1 MSGTAF
7 FVYGTGVRQ
16 VTRDR
21 TLELVRAG
29 LFANDLAGFTVVG
42 CDWGSRLGTQFDA
55 SWRDLVARTL
65 PPEAAQGPTTP
76 PTPGDVETST
86 WAMLL
91 RDPLMELRL
100 VLYTAP
106 PSIKEPPPGQPVL
119 TLAEATTRVAAHPP
133 DVKDS
138 GLSPDDLARAADD
151 IATSDELTTDGFGVV
166 PAVDPGLIRVLAQ
179 AIVARALA
187 SRIFATPGDEPRAAI
202 DADMRDAVVLAIAR
216 SLTPAPDAQ
225 TSGVAAM
232 EGWLI
237 RFLQTRGTE
246 FVRERRSQIMEDYAA
261 PFLADIAFYLRHG
274 HQVRRFIATE
284 LRALE
289 PPVIAIGHSLGG
301 IVLVDLLSR
310 EERFPV
316 KLLVTAGTQAPLLY
330 ALRALDRLT
339 PDNPGAGPFTPWL
352 NFYNPNDFLAFCAKP
367 LFPDDPGVIEEAI
380 EPPGIP
386 FPAAHS
392 AYWTQNRIYERINQV
407 LNSLSAGASTQDGQA
422 DRGTG

>member
-7 FVYGTGVRQ
+7 FVHGTGARQ
-16 VTRDR
+16 QPNDR
-21 TLELVRAG
+21 TLELIRAG
-29 LFANDLAGFTVVG
+29 LFANDLAGYEVVG
-42 CDWGSRLGTQFDA
+42 CDWGSRLGAHFDT
-55 SWRDLVARTL
+55 SWRALVARTL
-65 PPEAAQGPTTP
+65 PPEAAQGATTP
-76 PTPGDVETST
+76 PTADDLETST

-106 PSIKEPPPGQPVL
+106 PSIKEHPAGAPVL
-119 TLAEATTRVAAHPP
+119 TLASAADQIANHPP

-138 GLSPDDLARAADD
+138 GLSPDELAHAARD
-151 IATSDELTTDGFGVV
+151 IATSDELTTDGFGTV
-166 PAVDPGLIRVLAQ
+166 PAVDLGLIRVLAQ
-179 AIVARALA
+179 AVVARALA
-187 SRIFATPGDEPRAAI
+187 SHVFATPGDEPKAAI
-202 DADMRDAVVLAIAR
+202 DAGTRDAVVQAIEQ
-216 SLTPAPDAQ
+216 SLTPAADAQ
-225 TSGVAAM
+225 TSRAAAV
-232 EGWLI
+232 EGWLV

-246 FVRERRSQIMEDYAA
+246 FVRERRTQIMESYAA
-261 PFLADIAFYLRHG
+261 PFLADVAFYLRHG

-284 LRALE
+284 LRALR

-310 EERFPV
+310 EEGFPV

-339 PDNPGAGPFTPWL
+339 PDNPAAAPFTPWL

-367 LFPDDPGVIEEAI
+367 LFPDNDGIFEEAI

-407 LNSLSAGASTQDGQA
+407 LSGSAMRASIAPAQA
-422 DRGTG
+422 DTAAH